1 MFKLTD
7 NKLIEEG
14 YCKYEDN
21 FGNKLFIKKE
31 DLSFTAKLRFK
42 REGITAYPLK
52 ISYPPKNGETGL
64 DFKYDYVKGTDLN
77 MANSYSFLLNMSE

>member
-42 REGITAYPLK
+42 REGITAYIKEKHMKMKCLLQ
-52 ISYPPKNGETGL
+52 KN
-64 DFKYDYVKGTDLN
+64 
-77 MANSYSFLLNMSE
+77 